1 MAIYDLGT
9 ASLAANGEITGVGT
23 TWKAPLTLIR
33 VGATIIFKTSPL
45 KIYTISE
52 IISDTQINV
61 YNPNSETVPAGTG
74 YAILAHD
81 GITVQG
87 LAQDVAETL
96 RYYQSKET
104 SIEGLLQFIGQDTFD
119 WPRFEQLANQSITGA
134 AEALASQVVAAES
147 ASTAVSARDTTT
159 AARDATIEAINSA
172 GDAGTL
178 VTLANLGIAT
188 NNIPFVTT
196 GSQFDWQTYKFKS
209 GESLYLNPAVQV
221 NTPTGMTFPVGVTRL
236 YVHCTGARNNAA
248 YSVTVS
254 ASNGN
259 NNNYR
264 TYNLQIDG
272 ATGSRVF
279 TPREILTIPGGDTGT
294 GGSSA
299 MRVRGLLD
307 VYSASQMSGSGDSLG
322 ANLLG
327 YKAQVANSVALTQQI
342 KTGERISVF
351 DFGAKADGSFDNANA
366 FDLMVSAAESGVV
379 VFFPTG
385 VYKTSRPIRFTRP
398 VQIYFD
404 LGVRIQLTT
413 SGHDFI
419 VEMDFRTED
428 QGYWAYK
435 PFFGGA
441 RFILDGLGNA
451 RRGLSLRGVISGNF
465 PNLQVTNV
473 TQTGLY
479 LGWTQCCTYENYI
492 CSNNVEIFTTKPEYG
507 VIVNRDDNALN
518 PRGTSC
524 DIWINP
530 CIEHT
535 SADGFYAPAMINSVI
550 LNGTIEGNG
559 GSGLV
564 LGHPTDPAYSA
575 LGNTVVGVD
584 FEVNAAGDIVINQH
598 SAMNDFIGLKSGYGS
613 PSVQVKGFRNTFIG
627 GAVSDFDFR
636 PTSHD
641 NHAQDVTLL
650 APAPVVNDEGV
661 KNTYERL
668 WNFADAK
675 PNVSTNPVNSRI
687 SLSGSTVQIDPF
699 KGNYFVITATG
710 TPITVTDTARKLDG
724 ARIDITIH
732 NQSGGDSLVINW
744 SDSFRMSGFTP
755 PTAGN
760 QKGVTLR
767 YDSVYGHWYC
777 TGEGFNSPSY

>member
-9 ASLAANGEITGVGT
+9 ASLSATGEVTGMGT

-33 VGATIIFKTSPL
+33 VGATIIFKTNPL

-61 YNPNSETVPAGTG
+61 YNPNSETVPSGTG

-119 WPRFEQLANQSITGA
+119 WHRFEKLANQSTTGA
-134 AEALASQVVAAES
+134 AEALASQIAAAES
-147 ASTAVSARDTTT
+147 ASTAVNARNTTT
-159 AARDATIEAINSA
+159 AARDATINAINSA

-178 VTLANLGIAT
+178 VTLAGWGIGSNSNVLNELDFETFNFVVGGNYRVRLSDCRNVPTGIIMPGDAVLVISVEGGSSGSIPSKNMQISNYT
-188 NNIPFVTT
+188 SVNNNFRRYNVSYYVSGGVRVYFVR
-196 GSQFDWQTYKFKS
+196 
-209 GESLYLNPAVQV
+209 ESLY
-221 NTPTGMTFPVGVTRL
+221 
-236 YVHCTGARNNAA
+236 
-248 YSVTVS
+248 
-254 ASNGN
+254 
-259 NNNYR
+259 
-264 TYNLQIDG
+264 
-272 ATGSRVF
+272 
-279 TPREILTIPGGDTGT
+279 IPGGNAT
-294 GGSSA
+294 GGA
-299 MRVRGLLD
+299 NAQRVRGLLD
-307 VYSASQMSGSGDSLG
+307 VYSSSQLSGSGDSLG

-385 VYKTSRPIRFTRP
+385 TYKTSRPIRFTRP

-404 LGVRIQLTT
+404 LGSRIQLTT
-413 SGHDFI
+413 PGHDFI

-641 NHAQDVTLL
+641 NHVQDVTLL
-650 APAPVVNDEGV
+650 ALAPVVNDDGV

-668 WNFADAK
+668 WNFADSK